1 MTWIIRVL
9 ANKSRS
15 LLRRTAGVIG
25 VGSGSLPGNKDEK
38 LTEAHEKIAERNQRL
53 KRTRRRLAKKEE
65 EIASLKATIT
75 ERDHETE
82 VGGMKPENIVW
93 IFGSARTGSTWLA
106 SMMGETKEQTVW
118 LEPLVGELFGY
129 LYYVRSGHLKDKP
142 GKHFILGNL
151 HKETWLK
158 SIRYVVLNGAAA
170 RFSKLTKDSH
180 LVIKEPNGSIGA
192 PLLMEALP
200 ESRMIFLMRDPRD
213 VVASAMDAVRE
224 ESWGTNQGGNKGWSQ
239 DTTTEELNALA
250 ERQATRYMQYAGN
263 AKKAYEDHNGRKVLV
278 RYENLRHRTF
288 EELKRIY
295 STLGIPIDEKQLYHA
310 VEKHSWESIPEQKK
324 GMGKFYRKATPGS
337 WKEDLTSEQVKIVE
351 QTTTPILKEFY
362 GS

>member
-1 MTWIIRVL
+1 MTWIIKVL

-38 LTEAHEKIAERNQRL
+38 LTEAYEKVAEKNQRL

-82 VGGMKPENIVW
+82 VDGIKPENIVW

-106 SMMGETKEQTVW
+106 SMMGELKEQRVW

-129 LYYVRSGHLKDKP
+129 LYYVRSGHLKDQP
-142 GKHFILGNL
+142 NKHHILGNF
-151 HKETWLK
+151 HKETWLE
-158 SIRYVVLNGAAA
+158 SIRSVVLSGATV
-170 RFSKLTKDSH
+170 RFPKLAEGGY

-213 VVASAMDAVRE
+213 VVASAMDALRE
-224 ESWGTNQGGNKGWSQ
+224 ESWGANQGGNKGWGQ
-239 DTTTEELNALA
+239 DTTPEGLNALA
-250 ERQATRYMQYAGN
+250 ERQATRYLQYAGN
-263 AKKAYEDHNGRKVLV
+263 ARQAYEAHKGRKILV
-278 RYENLRHRTF
+278 RYEDLRYWTF

-295 STLGIPIDEKQLYHA
+295 STLDIPIEEQQIHHA
-310 VEKHSWESIPEQKK
+310 VEKHSWESIPEEKK
-324 GMGKFYRKATPGS
+324 GEGRFYRKATPGS
-337 WKEDLTSEQVKIVE
+337 WKGDLTSEQVEIVE
-351 QTTTPILKEFY
+351 QVTAPILKEFY
-362 GS
+362 EN